1 MRFRLPLVTCFLL
14 SAALLAAPL
23 ATPSTAQ
30 SPRGYQRAA
39 GARDAAPADDRRA
52 AVAKDE
58 LNDAL
63 DRGRSLESDRRWG
76 EALTV
81 YEDALRLFPGERNLE
96 QRLRLSRIHYDLGRR
111 YADRSFRDA
120 IAALSPRAAQDLYG
134 EVLVKIQSH
143 YVDAPDWRQLAEY
156 GTTGLEVA
164 LADPLFIESHLG
176 GVPAARVNHF
186 RRQLRDLLARYDL
199 ASRQSAQ
206 NLAAAAGKLAYGQ
219 LGLPE
224 AAVVLEYTCGATN
237 SLDSYSA
244 FLTASQLNEV
254 YSQIEGNFVGL
265 GIELKA
271 ADGALQIVKVI
282 AASPAQRGGIRPG
295 DKITQVDGQS
305 TAELSTDQAANLLQG
320 REGSLVEVAV
330 VTPGNPSRRLRIRR
344 EHVEV
349 PSIDD
354 ARIEDLDFGIAY
366 LKLTCFQKTTTRD
379 LNDALWKLHG
389 AGMKSLIIDLRGN
402 PGGLLTTAVDVVDK
416 FVDRG
421 VIVSTRGRSRQEDAS
436 YSARESGTW
445 RVPLVV
451 LIDGDSASASEI
463 FAGAIRDHRRGTI
476 VGTRSYGKGSV
487 QGIFPLGQ
495 ASAGLR
501 LTTAKFY
508 SPKGK
513 PYSGIGVTPDVV
525 VAQPLPHQVARPDL
539 DDDQPLRIV
548 SPVALGPSDEA
559 LETAKD
565 IARQQL
571 ARR

>member
-1 MRFRLPLVTCFLL
+1 MRFRVPLVSWFLL
-14 SAALLAAPL
+14 W
-23 ATPSTAQ
+23 
-30 SPRGYQRAA
+30 
-39 GARDAAPADDRRA
+39 A
-52 AVAKDE
+52 AVWAVQPLSAHSAEAIPAATAPDTANLDE
-58 LNDAL
+58 IF
-63 DRGRSLESDRRWG
+63 DRGHVLEGDRRWG
-76 EALTV
+76 EALTL
-81 YEDALRLFPGERNLE
+81 YEDALRQFPTDRHLE

-111 YADRSFRDA
+111 YNDRSFRDSLA
-120 IAALSPRAAQDLYG
+120 TLSARQAQELYG
-134 EVLVKIQSH
+134 EVLLKIQSH
-143 YVDAPDWRQLAEY
+143 YVDAPNWRQLAEQ

-164 LADPLFIESHLG
+164 LADPLFIETNLRD
-176 GVPAARVNHF
+176 VPTARIGRF
-186 RRQLRDLLARYDL
+186 RRQLRDLLGQQDL
-199 ASRQSAQ
+199 NSRQAVQ
-206 NLAAAAGKLAYGQ
+206 NLATSAARLARGQ
-219 LGLPE
+219 LGLAE
-224 AAVVLEYTCGATN
+224 AVVVLEYTCGATN
-237 SLDSYSA
+237 SLDSYST
-244 FLTASQLNEV
+244 FLTAGQLNEV

-282 AASPAQRGGIRPG
+282 TGSPAERGGIQQG
-295 DKITQVDGQS
+295 DKITSVDGRS
-305 TAELSTDQAANLLQG
+305 TADLSTDQAANLLQG
-320 REGSLVEVAV
+320 REGSLADVTV
-330 VTPGNPSRRLRIRR
+330 VTPGRAARQLRIRR

-349 PSIDD
+349 PSVDD
-354 ARIEDLDFGIAY
+354 ARIIDPAFGIAY

-389 AGMKSLIIDLRGN
+389 VGMKSLVIDLRGN

-445 RVPLVV
+445 RVHLVV

-476 VGTRSYGKGSV
+476 VGERSYGKGSV

-513 PYSGIGVTPDVV
+513 PFSGVGVMPDLLV
-525 VAQPLPHQVARPDL
+525 PRRVARVDL
-539 DDDQPLRIV
+539 DDNQPLAANE
-548 SPVALGPSDEA
+548 PDDALDA
-559 LETAKD
+559 AVRA
-565 IARQQL
+565 ARQEL
-571 ARR
+571 ARPARPGMTR